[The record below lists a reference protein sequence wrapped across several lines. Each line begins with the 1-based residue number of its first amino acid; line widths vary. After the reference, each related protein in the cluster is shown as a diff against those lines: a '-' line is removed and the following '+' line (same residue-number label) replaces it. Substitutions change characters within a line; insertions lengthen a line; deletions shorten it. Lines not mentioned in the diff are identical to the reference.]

1 MIVPWNSPLKPIFL
15 SAVIQLRERGTLD
28 YLQKVWEG
36 KDIVSSKGAELYSL
50 SIGQVVL
57 AILIFLSYFG
67 LALVILGI
75 EMIYQ
80 KLDTPKNQKSKPTGA
95 HLDPQMALLN
105 FEYTRKQYKIIE
117 DYFEGSTIQLEED
130 FLKALKYVKQLEE
143 LRQESGDH
151 DSKPWT
157 YHEMIKT
164 IKHDGLEQSPPK
176 DNESKV
182 LSNQKVET
190 IDMIDLE
197 KD

>member
-1 MIVPWNSPLKPIFL
+1 MIVPWNSPLKSIFL

-36 KDIVSSKGAELYSL
+36 KDIVSSKGAGLYSL

-67 LALVILGI
+67 IALIILGI

-95 HLDPQMALLN
+95 QLDPQMALLN
-105 FEYTRKQYKIIE
+105 FVYTRKQYKIIE
-117 DYFEGSTIQLEED
+117 DYYEGSMIQLEED
-130 FLKALKYVKQLEE
+130 FLKALKYVKKMEE

-151 DSKPWT
+151 DLKPWT
-157 YHEMIKT
+157 YHELIKT
-164 IKHDGLEQSPPK
+164 IKHEDLGKSPPK
-176 DNESKV
+176 DNESKG
-182 LSNQKVET
+182 LGNQKVET